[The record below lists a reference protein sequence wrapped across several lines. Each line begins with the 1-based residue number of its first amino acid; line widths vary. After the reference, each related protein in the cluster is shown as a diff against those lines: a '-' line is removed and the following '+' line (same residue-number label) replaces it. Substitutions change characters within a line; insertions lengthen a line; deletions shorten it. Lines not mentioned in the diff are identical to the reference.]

1 MLLLLLLIF
10 VYQFSCSGEADGN
23 KVGKN
28 LEKPRNHKKKI
39 DIWTRKRKRKR
50 KGFRCWCKFISWY
63 LYINDIDEQVM
74 CGVYKRGPGLDLA
87 WIIARSGI
95 ISTVLRVNVYLSGYV
110 IMSGFYTDLNIRG
123 KAECKKKK
131 KKKKRERGNAV
142 VPPLLLSLLN
152 ATTTIPSP

>member
-1 MLLLLLLIF
+1 
-10 VYQFSCSGEADGN
+10 
-23 KVGKN
+23 
-28 LEKPRNHKKKI
+28 
-39 DIWTRKRKRKR
+39 
-50 KGFRCWCKFISWY
+50 
-63 LYINDIDEQVM
+63 M

-142 VPPLLLSLLN
+142 VLPLLLSLLTS
-152 ATTTIPSP
+152 TTTIPSP